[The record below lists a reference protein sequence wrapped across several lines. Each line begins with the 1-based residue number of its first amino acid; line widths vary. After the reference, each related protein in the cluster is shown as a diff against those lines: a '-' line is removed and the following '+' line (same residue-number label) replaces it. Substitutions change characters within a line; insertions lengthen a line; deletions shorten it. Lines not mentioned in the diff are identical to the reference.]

1 MLFAPRSSNN
11 PDGMQTGL
19 PSDQGQQKRSFYR
32 YHFNVGSIDSFERK
46 LEEAQEDLG
55 WDAANFVPVTYS
67 NEMSLGS
74 ELVKLLPTLLII
86 AGYVWFTRRQMGG
99 LGGGGA
105 PGGRGIFN
113 VGKAHVSCPRDA
125 SCKQAYIASSC
136 ATCLA
141 FKLFANC
148 CECMPFV
155 SDSMTQ
161 TYSGS
166 SIPSSR

>member
-1 MLFAPRSSNN
+1 
-11 PDGMQTGL
+11 MQTGL

-67 NEMSLGS
+67 NEMSLGG

-113 VGKAHVSCPRDA
+113 VGKAHVSRRQTP
-125 SCKQAYIASSC
+125 CKQAH
-136 ATCLA
+136 LA
-141 FKLFANC
+141 
-148 CECMPFV
+148 
-155 SDSMTQ
+155 
-161 TYSGS
+161 
-166 SIPSSR
+166 